1 LDRSV
6 IIVSPYFSPS
16 TATGV
21 HRARHLAKH
30 LPAVGWTPIVL
41 CVDEAFHEPELDRS
55 LLDLTPSSIEV
66 IKVPAIPY
74 WMTRPFG
81 LGDISLR
88 AWFQLR
94 ARLVE
99 LLQSRSIS
107 TVLITSAPYY
117 TLMMSPMIKRDF
129 SLPIVL
135 DFQDPW
141 VSAWGA
147 KQTKWSKAGFSHRLA
162 SLFEP
167 HAVRSADFI
176 TSVSETQNAEMA
188 SRYPWFSP
196 SRMVAIPI
204 GGDQE
209 DFDRARTVPASRQSL
224 VGEDGFIELSYV
236 GSYWPAAESPFRTF
250 LKGVARLRA
259 IDPAVTKKLRLNF
272 IGTDA
277 GAERYT
283 VRAIAEA
290 EGVSACIR
298 ELPNRLPYLDALA
311 VMAHSDGLLL
321 IGSDEPHYTASKIY
335 PALMSGRPY
344 LSLIHNSSNAHAILS
359 AAGGG
364 IVLGFSNANELASLE
379 VSIAEALRT
388 LALAPQS
395 LGKADPGA
403 YAPYEASAI
412 ARKYADIFNRV
423 SNEIQMTA

>member
-1 LDRSV
+1 
-6 IIVSPYFSPS
+6 
-16 TATGV
+16 
-21 HRARHLAKH
+21 
-30 LPAVGWTPIVL
+30 
-41 CVDEAFHEPELDRS
+41 
-55 LLDLTPSSIEV
+55 
-66 IKVPAIPY
+66 
-74 WMTRPFG
+74 
-81 LGDISLR
+81 
-88 AWFQLR
+88 
-94 ARLVE
+94 
-99 LLQSRSIS
+99 
-107 TVLITSAPYY
+107 
-117 TLMMSPMIKRDF
+117 
-129 SLPIVL
+129 
-135 DFQDPW
+135 
-141 VSAWGA
+141 
-147 KQTKWSKAGFSHRLA
+147 
-162 SLFEP
+162 
-167 HAVRSADFI
+167 
-176 TSVSETQNAEMA
+176 
-188 SRYPWFSP
+188 
-196 SRMVAIPI
+196 
-204 GGDQE
+204 
-209 DFDRARTVPASRQSL
+209 
-224 VGEDGFIELSYV
+224 
-236 GSYWPAAESPFRTF
+236 
-250 LKGVARLRA
+250 
-259 IDPAVTKKLRLNF
+259 VTKKLRLNF

-298 ELPNRLPYLDALA
+298 ELQNRLPYLDALA